1 MTERMACISS
11 GLARADKSDRSGSAM
26 TCTHKGRRRKATAR
40 AALKAARSSAAV
52 AAHEPVRQ
60 RLFRSVTGIVTARRR
75 LC

>member
-1 MTERMACISS
+1 MRSATAPGGMERMACISS

-26 TCTHKGRRRKATAR
+26 TRPHKGRRRKATAR
-40 AALKAARSSAAV
+40 AAL

-60 RLFRSVTGIVTARRR
+60 RLFRSVTGIAAARRR